1 MDSDQLSAELKLN
14 NLNIQFI
21 SHLKKQVKKDYSGK
35 EIEVDDNDDK
45 RMLALESRCILVMG

>member
-21 SHLKKQVKKDYSGK
+21 SHLKKQVKKENSGE
-35 EIEVDDNDDK
+35 EIEDDDGDDK
-45 RMLALESRCILVMG
+45 RMRALESRCIPVMG